1 MSKKATAEK
10 TTAMS
15 FPVVDMTR
23 RLCTCVC
30 EDSVELLLQK
40 PHFEQISWAARCS
53 NCHWFLRV
61 SVTL

>member
-15 FPVVDMTR
+15 FPVVDMTQ

-30 EDSVELLLQK
+30 GDSVELLLQK